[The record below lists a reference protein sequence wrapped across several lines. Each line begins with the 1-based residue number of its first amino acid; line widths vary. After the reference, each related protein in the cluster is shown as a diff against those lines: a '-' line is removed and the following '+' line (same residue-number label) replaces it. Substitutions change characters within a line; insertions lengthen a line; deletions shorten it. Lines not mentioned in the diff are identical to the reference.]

1 MSIFAVMQK
10 KFYIILVA
18 MMTLSLIGIIGLQGY
33 LIHSAVKKNREYFE
47 FNAKKALY
55 NVSHLLNKR
64 EYLHY
69 VHPLK
74 QAMDSLKNRKGKR
87 SSTLDSTFTCTK
99 DYYQTVNSILDRTS
113 KKNYNTVRF
122 HELNLDYGT
131 DELASTSKH
140 EFWLYESII
149 TEYLQKHPVQKRINH
164 ALITHLINQELKRMD
179 ILLPYEYAISNQGKV
194 IFSNTSVEQLPK
206 HDTFEVP
213 VYEDIDNTT
222 TTNLIIH
229 FSKTGKYYFKSLGTV
244 LFLSFVLLFVVIAT
258 FLYAILVISRQQK
271 LSQLKNDFINNMTH
285 ELRTPIATINLTLD
299 FLKNPKVL
307 EHPQMLQD
315 KLGLIS
321 EENKRINAHVEN
333 VLRMSQFGND
343 HLTMHKERLELHG
356 IIQEVV
362 NDLKTGMSTHGELN
376 TNLKASQSAILGN
389 LSSIKEVLVHL
400 LDNSTKYCK
409 KRPEIK
415 IFTENVKNYII
426 LTVEDK
432 GIGMS
437 KKIRKRIFDHFFR
450 AQTGNIHN
458 VKGCG
463 LGLSYVKK
471 VVEDHQGEI
480 FVKSTKGKGTSFIIK
495 LPLIA

>member
-1 MSIFAVMQK
+1 MQR

-33 LIHSAVKKNREYFE
+33 LIHNAVKKNREYFE

-74 QAMDSLKNRKGKR
+74 LAMDSLKNKNNYGG
-87 SSTLDSTFTCTK
+87 SVIDSTFTCTK

-113 KKNYNTVRF
+113 KKNYNTVSF
-122 HELNLDYGT
+122 HQLNIDYGT

-149 TEYLQKHPVQKRINH
+149 TEYLQKNPLQKRINH
-164 ALITHLINQELKRMD
+164 ALITHLINQELQHLD
-179 ILLPYEYAISNQGKV
+179 ILLPYQYAISNQGKV
-194 IFSNTSVEQLPK
+194 IFTNTDTKKSLPSY
-206 HDTFEVP
+206 DTFHVP
-213 VYEDIDNTT
+213 VYKDIDNTT
-222 TTNLIIH
+222 TTNLHLH
-229 FSKTGKYYFKSLGTV
+229 FSKTGRYYFKSLGTV
-244 LFLSFVLLFVVIAT
+244 MFLSFVLLFVVIAT

-307 EHPQMLQD
+307 EHPNMLND

-321 EENKRINAHVEN
+321 EENNRINAHVEN
-333 VLRMSQFGND
+333 VLRMSQFGNE
-343 HLTMHKERLELHG
+343 HITTFKERLELHV
-356 IIQEVV
+356 IIEDVV
-362 NDLKTGMSTHGELN
+362 KDLKKSTLSTSIMLN
-376 TNLKASQSAILGN
+376 TSLKASQNAFLGN
-389 LSSIKEVLVHL
+389 LNSIREVLVHL

-409 KRPEIK
+409 KQPEIK

-480 FVKSTKGKGTSFIIK
+480 FVKSAKGKGTSFIIK
-495 LPLIA
+495 LPLIT

>member
-1 MSIFAVMQK
+1 MQR
-10 KFYIILVA
+10 KFYIILVTL
-18 MMTLSLIGIIGLQGY
+18 MTLSLMGIIGLQGY
-33 LIHSAVKKNREYFE
+33 LIQNAVKKNREYFE
-47 FNAKKALY
+47 FNAKKALH

-74 QAMDSLKNRKGKR
+74 KAMDSLKKEKHRR
-87 SSTLDSTFTCTK
+87 STIKDSSFVCSK
-99 DYYQTVNSILDRTS
+99 DYYQTVNAILEHTS
-113 KKNYNTVRF
+113 KKNYNTVNF

-131 DELASTSKH
+131 DELVSTSQH

-149 TEYLQKHPVQKRINH
+149 TEYLQKHPLQKRINH
-164 ALITHLINQELKRMD
+164 TLITHLINQELQRLD
-179 ILLPYEYAISNQGKV
+179 IMLPYQYAISNNGQV
-194 IFSNTSVEQLPK
+194 IFSNTSNTKFPLYL
-206 HDTFEVP
+206 DTFNVP
-213 VYEDIDNTT
+213 VYEDIDNST
-222 TTNLIIH
+222 TTNLH
-229 FSKTGKYYFKSLGTV
+229 LRFLQTGKYYFKSLGIV
-244 LFLSFVLLFVVIAT
+244 LFLSLILLFVVIAT
-258 FLYAILVISRQQK
+258 FLYAILVINKQQK

-299 FLKNPKVL
+299 FLKNPKVI
-307 EHPQMLQD
+307 EYPQMIQSKLQV
-315 KLGLIS
+315 IA
-321 EENKRINAHVEN
+321 EENTRINTHVES

-343 HLTMHKERLELHG
+343 HLTMHKERVELHT
-356 IIQEVV
+356 IIGEVIQ
-362 NDLKTGMSTHGELN
+362 DTSALDCLASLEIKTALIAPRN
-376 TNLKASQSAILGN
+376 AILGN
-389 LSSIKEVLVHL
+389 PKSLKEVLKHL
-400 LDNSTKYCK
+400 LDNSAKYCEK
-409 KRPEIK
+409 HPQIK

-471 VVEDHQGEI
+471 VIEDHQGEV
-480 FVKSTKGKGTSFIIK
+480 FVKSAKGKGTSFIIK

>member
-1 MSIFAVMQK
+1 MQR
-10 KFYIILVA
+10 KFYIVLVV
-18 MMTLSLIGIIGLQGY
+18 MMTISLIGIIGLQGY
-33 LIHSAVKKNREYFE
+33 LIQNAVKKNREYFE

-74 QAMDSLKNRKGKR
+74 SAMDSIKNGNQSKT
-87 SSTLDSTFTCTK
+87 SIIDTTFTCSK
-99 DYYQTVNSILDRTS
+99 DYYQTVSSILERTS
-113 KKNYNTVRF
+113 KKNYNTVKF

-149 TEYLQKHPVQKRINH
+149 TEYLQKHPIQKRINH
-164 ALITHLINQELKRMD
+164 SLITHLINQELQRMD
-179 ILLPYEYAISNQGKV
+179 ILLPYQYAISNKGEV
-194 IFSNTSVEQLPK
+194 IFSNTADKILPY
-206 HDTFEVP
+206 TNTYNVP
-213 VYEDIDNTT
+213 IYEDIDNTT
-222 TTNLIIH
+222 TTNLHLH
-229 FSKTGKYYFKSLGTV
+229 FSKTGRYYFKSLGTV

-307 EHPQMLQD
+307 EHPQMLKD
-315 KLGLIS
+315 KLALIS
-321 EENKRINAHVEN
+321 EENKRINSHVEN
-333 VLRMSQFGND
+333 VLRMSQFGNE
-343 HLTMHKERLELHG
+343 HTTMHKERLELHK
-356 IIQEVV
+356 IIDEVLQDMDSD
-362 NDLKTGMSTHGELN
+362 NSTKFQGDLVTQLEAT
-376 TNLKASQSAILGN
+376 QSAILGN
-389 LSSIKEVLVHL
+389 LSSIKEVLIHL

-409 KRPEIK
+409 KRPQIK

-426 LTVEDK
+426 LTIEDK

-437 KKIRKRIFDHFFR
+437 KEIRKRIFDHFFR

-480 FVKSTKGKGTSFIIK
+480 FVKSAKGKGTSFIIK